1 MEEDKLIL
9 FVHAALNV
17 GAGALILVVI
27 LTVVIPSWRRYVQK
41 VHHRIRTFSGGAWV
55 LTRLVTAAL
64 ITGALANYKELL
76 LTTFPSLAKWV
87 GNDLLAFLAIIFAIV
102 QFLDARDEEKD
113 MRKIEHHVTEMVG
126 QISTR
131 GIRPFPENLD
141 DIIVML
147 RGAKNSVRVM
157 VDFPGYGQ
165 YSAPERH
172 KEYQAALNEAAQRP
186 AVKFQLVSYDDVL
199 TTEES
204 KAELKAPIPPTRKED
219 KEKFEAYLKANG
231 ISQASAPNNFAE
243 LHALLRKHQEQS
255 LVELTAA
262 VKHPEGLERR
272 YLSERVPIF
281 LWLVDNREAV
291 FTFKNLERNEDAA
304 SIRTTDGSLI
314 KNLAFYFD
322 FTFDAASQSFARM
335 PSYKLTNL
343 EKPLTDGA
351 TVTITGQVH
360 QGDGALVVQT
370 VG

>member
-9 FVHAALNV
+9 FVHPALNV
-17 GAGALILVVI
+17 AAAALILVVI
-27 LTVVIPSWRRYVQK
+27 LTVLIPSWRRYAQT
-41 VHHRIRTFSGGAWV
+41 VHHRIRTFWGGAWV
-55 LTRLVTAAL
+55 LTRLVAAAL
-64 ITGALANYKELL
+64 ITAALANYKGLL
-76 LTTFPSLAKWV
+76 LTTFPSVAQWV
-87 GNDLLAFLAIIFAIV
+87 GDDLLAFLAITFAIV

-113 MRKIEHHVTEMVG
+113 MRKIERHVTEMVG

-141 DIIVML
+141 NIIVML
-147 RGAKNSVRVM
+147 RGAKDSVRVM

-172 KEYQAALNEAAQRP
+172 TEYQAALKEAAQRP

-204 KAELKAPIPPTRKED
+204 KAELKMTIPPSRKEER
-219 KEKFEAYLKANG
+219 KKFEAYLKANSILPG
-231 ISQASAPNNFAE
+231 DAPKNFE
-243 LHALLRKHQEQS
+243 QLHALLREHQEQN
-255 LVELTAA
+255 LAGLKAA
-262 VKHPEGLERR
+262 VKHPDGLERR

-304 SIRTTDGSLI
+304 SIRTTDGPLI

-322 FTFDAASQSFARM
+322 FTFAAASESFTRV

-343 EKPLTDGA
+343 SKPVTDGE
-351 TVTITGQVH
+351 TVTITGQFH
-360 QGDGALVVQT
+360 QANGTFAVQT
-370 VG
+370 GA